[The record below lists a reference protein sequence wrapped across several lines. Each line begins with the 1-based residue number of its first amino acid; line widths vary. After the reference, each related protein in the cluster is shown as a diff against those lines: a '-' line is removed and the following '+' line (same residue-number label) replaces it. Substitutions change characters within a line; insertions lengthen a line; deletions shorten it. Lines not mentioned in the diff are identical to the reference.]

1 LCRILDNEIYAKIKI
16 DKHLSSKFKVNKV
29 LTQGDQMAP
38 LLFNIVLEIAIR
50 RSKAGTWG
58 AIFDKFI

>member
-1 LCRILDNEIYAKIKI
+1 MIDAKIKI
-16 DKHLSSKFKVNKV
+16 DKYLSSEFKVNKG

-50 RSKAGTWG
+50 RSKVESWGTV
-58 AIFDKFI
+58 FDKFS